1 MYARYPELRG
11 HWQVACPTCH
21 GKPTDFVSDNQVCDC
36 REQLQL
42 AKHYARANIGRDY
55 NRRTWTDY
63 AGDEDAG
70 ALVQLWLEAHRT
82 NRQNGFG
89 LFLWGSVGVGKTFLA
104 SLAAK
109 ELVHLGYRVYFETF
123 EQIVSTSTDGWS
135 SNVAK
140 ERFMET
146 IISTDF
152 LVVDDI
158 GKEFRSN
165 KSNLVQSVLDSVLRR
180 RVHMG
185 RPTII
190 TTNLKPGEMEEQYGE
205 AIVSLIKGSCLEI
218 DVLGLDW
225 RPKVAAHSKNEMKHE
240 TVRKII

>member
-1 MYARYPELRG
+1 MS
-11 HWQVACPTCH
+11 
-21 GKPTDFVSDNQVCDC
+21 SDTEICDC

-42 AKHYARANIGRDY
+42 AKHYARANIGPAY

-63 AGDEDAG
+63 IGDEDAG
-70 ALVQLWLEAHRT
+70 VMVQRWLKSHRI

-89 LFLWGSVGVGKTFLA
+89 LFMYGDVGVGKTFLA
-104 SLAAK
+104 SLAGK

-123 EQIVSTSTDGWS
+123 EQIVSTFTDGWS
-135 SNVAK
+135 DNAAK

-146 IISTDF
+146 VISTDF
-152 LVVDDI
+152 LVMDDI

-180 RVHMG
+180 RVHMA

-190 TTNLKPGEMEEQYGE
+190 TTNLKPSEMEEQYGE
-205 AIVSLIKGSCLEI
+205 AIISLINGSCLEM
-218 DVLGLDW
+218 DVSGSDW
-225 RPKVAAHSKNEMKHE
+225 RPKVSAHSADEMEHENEA
-240 TVRKII
+240 VRRII